1 MSIEGLHSII
11 QWVEVDD
18 GFGRNWARKGELSDS
33 MRDLGNRMGVVSVV
47 MVTVTEVVSR
57 VVDGKLSSIQCR
69 MAYH

>member
-18 GFGRNWARKGELSDS
+18 GFGHNWARKGELSDS
-33 MRDLGNRMGVVSVV
+33 IRDLGNRMGVVSVV
-47 MVTVTEVVSR
+47 MVTVTEVVLR